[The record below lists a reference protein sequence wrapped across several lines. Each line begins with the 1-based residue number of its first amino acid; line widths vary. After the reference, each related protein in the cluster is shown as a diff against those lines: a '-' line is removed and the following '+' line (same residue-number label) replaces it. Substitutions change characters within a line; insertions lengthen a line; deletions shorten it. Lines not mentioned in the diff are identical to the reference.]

1 MKKSVGIMIRRN
13 NRTNKKLLNKEI
25 ITLHSKLK
33 KNDDII
39 THYSTERD
47 YSKGRYHSHLII
59 QYNDDKNLYNQL
71 NKFIGGNG
79 WIEENDG
86 LEEVKI
92 NNGKWGEIHTHHIW
106 DEIGFNR
113 YMNKNELTK
122 SLY

>member
-1 MKKSVGIMIRRN
+1 MKSVGVLIRRKI
-13 NRTNKKLLNKEI
+13 RTNKKLLNKEI
-25 ITLHSKLK
+25 TTLHSKLK

-39 THYSTERD
+39 THFSTEKD
-47 YSKGRYHSHLII
+47 NSKGRYHSHLII

-79 WIEENDG
+79 WIEEKDG

-92 NNGKWGEIHTHHIW
+92 NNGKWGEIHTHNLW
-106 DEIGFNR
+106 DEIGFKG

-122 SLY
+122 TLY